1 MISIE
6 NQKQGLT
13 AKPFKI
19 GSGFPIATSN
29 LLENG
34 NNIRPN
40 NEVWLTTRDTVAAV
54 IIVFQAVHGY
64 RGKQICIAI

>member
-1 MISIE
+1 MLFLLNMIIGSKTAMISIE

-40 NEVWLTTRDTVAAV
+40 NEV
-54 IIVFQAVHGY
+54 
-64 RGKQICIAI
+64 